1 MSFVP
6 RTLIFLVLLAS
17 ASARAATIEMNV
29 NGLVCAFCAQGIE
42 KQLRKFPATADVVVS
57 LEQKLVAVS
66 LKDGQ
71 DIPDAE
77 LRRALTNAGYTVKAI
92 ERTQTPLAELRAR
105 LKQGKP

>member
-1 MSFVP
+1 MKVI
-6 RTLIFLVLLAS
+6 RAILISLPLLAS
-17 ASARAATIEMNV
+17 ALAQGATIEMNV

-42 KQLRKFPATADVVVS
+42 KHLRKFPATADVVVS
-57 LEQKLVAVS
+57 LEQKLVAVA

-77 LRRALTNAGYTVKAI
+77 LRRALTNAGYTVRAI
-92 ERTQTPLAELRAR
+92 QRTKTSLAALRGR

>member
-1 MSFVP
+1 MKYAPEVLFC
-6 RTLIFLVLLAS
+6 FLLAV
-17 ASARAATIEMNV
+17 AGYARATTVEMNV

-57 LEQKLVAVS
+57 LEQKLVAVA

-77 LRRALTNAGYTVKAI
+77 LRRAITNAGYTVRTI
-92 ERTQTPLAELRAR
+92 ERTETPIAEVRER
-105 LKQGKP
+105 VKQAKP